1 MTDLRSSRLLTG
13 AALAA
18 LVALVIVGVLL
29 SIAAAANARPAIPVD
44 IGHLLRMTA
53 IQAGLSTLLSL
64 AIGLLL
70 AWALN
75 RRQFPGRALLVG
87 LLSAA
92 LVTPGIAVGIGLITV
107 WGRAGWA
114 NHLLAPLGLQTGS
127 IFGLHGILYAHVILD
142 ATFAARILLDRL
154 DNLPATRLK
163 MAQSLD
169 LPPWAR
175 FRLLDWPAMAG
186 TVPGLAAIIFL
197 LAFTSFPVILLLGG
211 GPANQTFEVAIYSAV
226 RLDFDLAAAV
236 RLALVQ
242 LVFCAVLVVP
252 ATYLSPAPARAG
264 ISRAWAWREPSWLAA
279 IQMIV
284 VALAVLLL
292 LTPLAAVLVD
302 GLSLGGLLQ
311 QSAFWRAAITSLG
324 IGTASALLTLCLAL
338 LIAMARSAARHKLPR
353 ALLAAPAYLYL
364 ALPAVTLSLGFFLAA
379 RRLGLPPQ
387 GAGPFVLV
395 LANAL
400 MALPFALST
409 LGPSFDMVQARYGR
423 LARALDL
430 GSFTRLKKIE
440 LPLMSREIGLV
451 LAMGF
456 CFSLGDLGVIALF
469 GTEDFSTLP
478 WLMVRALG
486 AYRTND
492 AAAIGAILLVGCI
505 GTFIVL
511 PPAIEKLMRYA
522 QS

>member
-1 MTDLRSSRLLTG
+1 MTDLRSFRLLAG

-18 LVALVIVGVLL
+18 LVALVIGGVLL
-29 SIAAAANARPAIPVD
+29 SIAAAADAKPAIPVD
-44 IGHLLRMTA
+44 IGHLLRMTT

-64 AIGLLL
+64 AIGLVL

-75 RRQFPGRALLVG
+75 RCQFPGRALLVG

-92 LVTPGIAVGIGLITV
+92 LVTPGITVGVGLITV
-107 WGRAGWA
+107 WGRAGWV
-114 NHLLAPLGLQTGS
+114 NHLLAPFGLQTGS

-169 LPPWAR
+169 LSPWRR

-186 TVPGLAAIIFL
+186 TLPGLAAIIFL
-197 LAFTSFPVILLLGG
+197 LAFTSFPVVLLLGG

-242 LVFCAVLVVP
+242 LLFCAILVVP
-252 ATYLSPAPARAG
+252 ATYLSPAPTRAG
-264 ISRAWAWREPSWLAA
+264 ISRVWAWDEPAWLKVTQRTV
-279 IQMIV
+279 IL
-284 VALAVLLL
+284 LAVLGL
-292 LTPLAAVLVD
+292 LTPLVAILWD
-302 GLSLGGLLQ
+302 GLALGALLQ
-311 QSAFWRAAITSLG
+311 QPRFWRATATSLG
-324 IGTASALLTLCLAL
+324 IGGASAMLTLCLAL
-338 LIAMARSAARHKLPR
+338 LIAMARTAARRQVPR

-387 GAGPFVLV
+387 SAGPYVLV

-409 LGPSFDMVQARYGR
+409 LGPAFDMVEARYGR
-423 LARALDL
+423 LARSLAL

-440 LPLMSREIGLV
+440 LPVMGREIGLV

-492 AAAIGAILLVGCI
+492 AAAIGALLLIGCI
-505 GTFIVL
+505 GTFIAL
-511 PPAIEKLMRYA
+511 PPAIEKLMKHA